1 MADLL
6 CIAGS
11 CACLQMMAYLQH
23 PRNPFLLKPIPDLE
37 FHEDIHRYRY
47 QGDWIPWSVSRI
59 AQPLSP
65 EDRANID
72 AYKHGPMGWQAR
84 GNFVH
89 DAAERRLLGQ
99 ELPEDPEGLYSEW
112 VKAID
117 ECWLLK
123 GCEVLATEFCLVD
136 KRGRYAGSFD
146 ALIKTPKGSVS
157 LVDFK
162 SVSSVKSMKTRKPA
176 LAQLGGYASMLL
188 DWAPHISIDKLVT
201 CVIAPGESRVISTDV
216 NEGLMAWGDAWDAF
230 KLLECPF

>member
-1 MADLL
+1 MSHATPALL
-6 CIAGS
+6 
-11 CACLQMMAYLQH
+11 Q
-23 PRNPFLLKPIPDLE
+23 PIPDLE
-37 FHEDIHRYRY
+37 FHEEIHRYRY
-47 QGDWIPWSVSRI
+47 QGDWIPWSISRI

-72 AYKHGPMGWQAR
+72 LYKDGPLGWEAR
-84 GNFVH
+84 GNWVH
-89 DAAERRLLGQ
+89 AAAEAKLKGEER
-99 ELPEDPEGLYSEW
+99 PEDLDMLYQGW
-112 VKAID
+112 GQALD

-123 GCEVLATEFCLVD
+123 DCEVLATEFCLVD

-146 ALIKTPKGSVS
+146 ALLKTSKGSVS

-188 DWAPHISIDKLVT
+188 DWAPHITIDKLVT
-201 CVIAPGESRVISTDV
+201 CVIAPGESRVISSEV
-216 NEGLMAWGDAWDAF
+216 NDGLIAWGDAWDTF

>member
-1 MADLL
+1 MLPQL
-6 CIAGS
+6 S
-11 CACLQMMAYLQH
+11 
-23 PRNPFLLKPIPDLE
+23 DLE
-37 FHEDIHRYRY
+37 FFPDLHKYRWRN
-47 QGDWIPWSVSRI
+47 QWIPYSISRI

-72 AYKHGPMGWQAR
+72 LYKDGPLGWEAR

-99 ELPEDPEGLYSEW
+99 EPPEDLDCLYQPW
-112 VKAID
+112 LKAID

-123 GCEVLATEFCLVD
+123 DCEVLATEFCLVD

-146 ALIKTPKGSVS
+146 ALIKTAKGSVS

-188 DWAPHISIDKLVT
+188 DWAPHITIDKLVT
-201 CVIAPGESRVISTDV
+201 CVIAPGESRVISSEV
-216 NEGLMAWGDAWDAF
+216 NDGLMAWGDAWDTF

>member
-1 MADLL
+1 
-6 CIAGS
+6 
-11 CACLQMMAYLQH
+11 MMAYLQH